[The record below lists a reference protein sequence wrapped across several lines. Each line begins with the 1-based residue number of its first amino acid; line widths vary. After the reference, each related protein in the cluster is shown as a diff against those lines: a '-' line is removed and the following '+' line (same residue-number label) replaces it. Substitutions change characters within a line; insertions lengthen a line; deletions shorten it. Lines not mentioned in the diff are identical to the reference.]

1 MNIEIKKS
9 IKPINYFSAIDL
21 LEKRLED
28 LYKNKDK
35 ELIWILE
42 HDEIFTAGTSYK
54 ENEILDNSI
63 DLIKT
68 NRGGKITCHSP
79 GQLICYFVLD
89 LREKKDI
96 RKFIS
101 CIEKTI
107 IETLKEYKI
116 ETFSDKNNVGIWHKK
131 NKRVNKVAAI
141 GVRVKK
147 WIAYHGFAVNINN
160 DLNQYK
166 KIIPCGI
173 KDKGV
178 TNLISIAK
186 NDYSNLDNLL
196 IEKFIS
202 NLKI

>member
-1 MNIEIKKS
+1 MDIEIKKS
-9 IKPINYFSAIDL
+9 IKPINYFSAINL

-160 DLNQYK
+160 NLNQYK

>member
-9 IKPINYFSAIDL
+9 IKPINYFDAINI

-28 LYKNKDK
+28 LHANINK
-35 ELIWILE
+35 ELIWTLE

-54 ENEILDNSI
+54 ENEILDTSI
-63 DLIKT
+63 NLIKT
-68 NRGGKITCHSP
+68 NRGGKITCHAP
-79 GQLICYFVLD
+79 GQLICYFVID
-89 LREKKDI
+89 LRKKKDI

-101 CIEKTI
+101 CIEETI
-107 IETLKEYKI
+107 IETLKHYQI
-116 ETFSDKNNVGIWHKK
+116 ETFSDKDNIGIWHKK
-131 NKRVNKVAAI
+131 KNSVNKVAAI

-147 WIAYHGFAVNINN
+147 WIAYHGFAININN
-160 DLNQYK
+160 NLDQYK

-178 TNLISIAK
+178 TNLISIIDK
-186 NDYSNLDNLL
+186 DYSNLDNLL

>member
-9 IKPINYFSAIDL
+9 IKPINYFEAINL

-28 LYKNKDK
+28 LYNNIDR
-35 ELIWILE
+35 ELIWTLE
-42 HDEIFTAGTSYK
+42 HNEIFTAGTSYK
-54 ENEILDNSI
+54 ESEILDNSI
-63 DLIKT
+63 KLIKT
-68 NRGGKITCHSP
+68 NRGGKITCHAP

-89 LREKKDI
+89 LRKKKDI
-96 RKFIS
+96 RNFIS

-116 ETFSDKNNVGIWHKK
+116 ETFSDKNNIGIWYKK
-131 NKRVNKVAAI
+131 NDSINKVAAI

-147 WIAYHGFAVNINN
+147 WIAYHGFAININN
-160 DLNQYK
+160 NLDQYK

-173 KDKGV
+173 EDKGV
-178 TNLISIAK
+178 TNLISIAD
-186 NDYSNLDNLL
+186 NDYSNLENLL
-196 IEKFIS
+196 IEKFTS

>member
-9 IKPINYFSAIDL
+9 IKPINYFDAINF

-28 LYKNKDK
+28 LHKNIDK

-54 ENEILDNSI
+54 ESEVLDNSI
-63 DLIKT
+63 DLLKT
-68 NRGGKITCHSP
+68 NRGGKITCHAP
-79 GQLICYFVLD
+79 GQLICYFVID
-89 LREKKDI
+89 LIKKKDI

-116 ETFSDKNNVGIWHKK
+116 ETFSDKDNIGIWHKK
-131 NKRVNKVAAI
+131 NNSINKVAAI

-147 WIAYHGFAVNINN
+147 WIAYHGFAININN
-160 DLNQYK
+160 NLEQYK

-173 KDKGV
+173 VDKGV
-178 TNLISIAK
+178 TNLISISN
-186 NDYSNLDNLL
+186 NDYSNLEKSL
-196 IEKFIS
+196 IDKFTS
-202 NLKI
+202 NLGI

>member
-9 IKPINYFSAIDL
+9 IKPINYSDAINF

-28 LYKNKDK
+28 LHKNNDK
-35 ELIWILE
+35 ELIWTLE
-42 HDEIFTAGTSYK
+42 HNEIFTAGTNYK

-63 DLIKT
+63 NLIKS
-68 NRGGKITCHSP
+68 NRGGKITCHAP

-89 LREKKDI
+89 LRKKRDI

-101 CIEKTI
+101 CIEKSI
-107 IETLKEYKI
+107 IETLKDYKI
-116 ETFSDKNNVGIWHKK
+116 ETFSDKDNVGIWHKK
-131 NKRVNKVAAI
+131 NHTINKVAAI
-141 GVRVKK
+141 GIRIKK
-147 WIAYHGFAVNINN
+147 WIAYHGFAININN
-160 DLNQYK
+160 NLDLYK

-173 KDKGV
+173 EDKGV
-178 TNLISIAK
+178 TNLISIAD

-196 IEKFIS
+196 IKKFTS

>member
-9 IKPINYFSAIDL
+9 IKPINYFDAINF
-21 LEKRLED
+21 LEKRLEN
-28 LYKNKDK
+28 LHKNIDR

-54 ENEILDNSI
+54 ESEVLDNSI
-63 DLIKT
+63 DLLKT
-68 NRGGKITCHSP
+68 NRGGKITCHAP
-79 GQLICYFVLD
+79 GQLICYFVID
-89 LREKKDI
+89 LRKKKDI

-116 ETFSDKNNVGIWHKK
+116 ETFSDKDNIGIWHKK
-131 NKRVNKVAAI
+131 NNSINKVAAI

-147 WIAYHGFAVNINN
+147 WIAYHGFAININN
-160 DLNQYK
+160 NLEQYK

-173 KDKGV
+173 VDKGV
-178 TNLISIAK
+178 TNLISISN
-186 NDYSNLDNLL
+186 NDYSNLEKSL
-196 IEKFIS
+196 IDKFTS
-202 NLKI
+202 NLEI

>member
-9 IKPINYFSAIDL
+9 IKPINYFDAINT

-28 LYKNKDK
+28 LYAHIDK
-35 ELIWILE
+35 ELIWTLE

-54 ENEILDNSI
+54 ENEILDTSI
-63 DLIKT
+63 NLIKT
-68 NRGGKITCHSP
+68 NRGGKITCHAP
-79 GQLICYFVLD
+79 GQLICYFVID
-89 LREKKDI
+89 LRKKKDI

-101 CIEKTI
+101 CIEETI
-107 IETLKEYKI
+107 IETLKHYQI
-116 ETFSDKNNVGIWHKK
+116 ETFSDKDNIGIWHKK
-131 NKRVNKVAAI
+131 KNSVNKVAAI

-147 WIAYHGFAVNINN
+147 WIAYHGFAININN
-160 DLNQYK
+160 NLDQYK

-178 TNLISIAK
+178 TNLISIIDK
-186 NDYSNLDNLL
+186 DYSNLDNLL

>member
-1 MNIEIKKS
+1 MK
-9 IKPINYFSAIDL
+9 YLQQVQA
-21 LEKRLED
+21 
-28 LYKNKDK
+28 YKD
-35 ELIWILE
+35 
-42 HDEIFTAGTSYK
+42 S
-54 ENEILDNSI
+54 EILDNSI
-63 DLIKT
+63 ELIKT
-68 NRGGKITCHSP
+68 NRGGKITCHAP

-89 LREKKDI
+89 LRKKKDI

-116 ETFSDKNNVGIWHKK
+116 ETFSDKDNIGIWHKK
-131 NKRVNKVAAI
+131 NNSINKVAAI

-147 WIAYHGFAVNINN
+147 WIAYHGFAINVNNN
-160 DLNQYK
+160 LEQYK

-173 KDKGV
+173 TDKGV
-178 TNLISIAK
+178 TNLININN
-186 NDYSNLDNLL
+186 NDYSDLDKLL

>member
-9 IKPINYFSAIDL
+9 IKPINYFDAINF

-28 LYKNKDK
+28 LHKNIDK

-54 ENEILDNSI
+54 ESEVLDNSI
-63 DLIKT
+63 DLLKT
-68 NRGGKITCHSP
+68 NRGGKITCHAP
-79 GQLICYFVLD
+79 GQLICYFVID
-89 LREKKDI
+89 LIKKKDI

-116 ETFSDKNNVGIWHKK
+116 ETFSDKDNIGIWHKK
-131 NKRVNKVAAI
+131 NNSINKVAAI

-147 WIAYHGFAVNINN
+147 WIAYHGFAININN
-160 DLNQYK
+160 NLEQYK

-173 KDKGV
+173 VDKGV
-178 TNLISIAK
+178 TNLISISN
-186 NDYSNLDNLL
+186 NDYSNLEKSL
-196 IEKFIS
+196 IEKFTS
-202 NLKI
+202 NLEI

>member
-9 IKPINYFSAIDL
+9 IKPINYFDALKL

-28 LYKNKDK
+28 LHSNIDR
-35 ELIWILE
+35 ELIWTLE
-42 HDEIFTAGTSYK
+42 HNEIFTAGTNYK
-54 ENEILDNSI
+54 ESEILDNSI
-63 DLIKT
+63 ELIKT
-68 NRGGKITCHSP
+68 NRGGKITCHAP

-89 LREKKDI
+89 LRKKKDI

-116 ETFSDKNNVGIWHKK
+116 ETFSDKDNIGIWHKK
-131 NKRVNKVAAI
+131 NNSINKVAAI

-147 WIAYHGFAVNINN
+147 WIAYHGFAINVNNS
-160 DLNQYK
+160 LEQYK

-173 KDKGV
+173 TDKGV
-178 TNLISIAK
+178 TNLININD
-186 NDYSNLDNLL
+186 NDYSDLDKLL